1 MRFPTRASIPALA
14 LVTALSAMIPAPP
27 ASAQFSQYTEPG
39 SLLQRGTSRKEQM
52 ERAVE
57 NARWRL
63 GPLRLSPWF
72 TIRDA
77 AYVSDVF
84 AGSQDVPGLEEEE
97 PDFTITG
104 GAGLQGFV
112 PLGPKSYF
120 TFDALPHYVYW
131 QEQED
136 RRRLNGYYGA
146 SLLGFFNRLTTEATV
161 RRAEEQGVLTPE
173 FEQRVHSR
181 QDRIEGLVEVELTPS
196 LFVFASGSS
205 LETSALTED
214 LGDDPRLPPFQELD
228 REERL
233 LRGGVELRFRERLR
247 VAVGAERS
255 EVDFLE
261 PGHDRSNSGTAPLL
275 EWGYTGPR
283 LVVTGGA
290 AFRSLEPEEGSEFVP
305 FDETTGQIQATW
317 TPRWRLAY
325 SVYGSRNLVY
335 SLEQDASHFTS
346 DRFGA
351 AITAKVG
358 RESSVSL
365 FGEAGVHDYAVSAAA
380 GPALPREDDFTA
392 YGTRLTLALRERV
405 RFNLGVSRSE
415 IDSAVPGLDRS
426 LTVVQSSIEISAFGG
441 AFTVR

>member
-1 MRFPTRASIPALA
+1 MRFSTRAPITALA
-14 LVTALSAMIPAPP
+14 LLAALSTAVP

-39 SLLQRGTSRKEQM
+39 GLLTRGTSKKEQM
-52 ERAVE
+52 EKAVE

-63 GPLRLSPWF
+63 GPVRLSPWF
-72 TIRDA
+72 SIRDA

-84 AGSQDVPGLEEEE
+84 AGSRDSLPGQEEED
-97 PDFTITG
+97 PDFTITA
-104 GAGLQGFV
+104 GAGLQGFL
-112 PLGPKSYF
+112 PIGPKSYF
-120 TFDALPHYVYW
+120 TFDALPNYVYW

-136 RRRLNGYYGA
+136 RRRLNGFYGV

-181 QDRIEGLVEVELTPS
+181 QDRVEGLVEVELTPS
-196 LFVFASGSS
+196 LSLFTSGYS

-228 REERL
+228 REERV
-233 LRGGVELRFRERLR
+233 LRGGLEVRVRERLR
-247 VAVGAERS
+247 LAAGVERS
-255 EVDFLE
+255 EVDFFD

-275 EWGYTGPR
+275 EVSYQGPK
-283 LVVTGGA
+283 LEVSGGV
-290 AFRSLEPEEGSEFVP
+290 AFRSLEPEGRSEFVP
-305 FDETTGQIQATW
+305 FDETTGQLQATW
-317 TPRWRLAY
+317 TPRWRLSY

-335 SLEQDASHFTS
+335 SLEQDVSHFTA

-351 AITAKVG
+351 AITAQLG
-358 RESSVSL
+358 QLSSVSL
-365 FGEAGVHDYAVSAAA
+365 FGETGVHDYASGAVA
-380 GPALPREDDFTA
+380 ALPREDDFTA
-392 YGTRLTLALRERV
+392 YGTRISLSVRERV

-415 IDSAVPGLDRS
+415 IDSPVPGLDRS

-441 AFTVR
+441 ALTVR

>member
-1 MRFPTRASIPALA
+1 MRSSTRALITALA
-14 LVTALSAMIPAPP
+14 LFSATS

-39 SLLQRGTSRKEQM
+39 SLLERGTSRKEQM

-84 AGSQDVPGLEEEE
+84 AGSREEVPGLEEEE
-97 PDFTITG
+97 PDFTITA

-112 PLGPKSYF
+112 PIGPKAFF

-136 RRRLNGYYGA
+136 RRRLNGYYGV
-146 SLLGFFNRLTTEATV
+146 SLLGFFNRLTTEATA

-173 FEQRVHSR
+173 FEQRIHSR
-181 QDRIEGLVEVELTPS
+181 QDRIEGLIELELTPA
-196 LFVFASGSS
+196 LFLFASGSS
-205 LETSALTED
+205 LETSALTAD
-214 LGDDPRLPPFQELD
+214 LGNDPRLPPFQELD
-228 REERL
+228 REERV
-233 LRGGVELRFRERLR
+233 LRGGLELRFRERLR
-247 VAVGAERS
+247 VAAGAERS

-261 PGHDRSNSGTAPLL
+261 PGHDRSNSGTSPLL
-275 EWGYTGPR
+275 EWGYQGPR
-283 LVVTGGA
+283 LDITGGV
-290 AFRSLEPEEGSEFVP
+290 AFRSLEPEGGSEFVP

-317 TPRWRLAY
+317 TPRWRLSY

-335 SLEQDASHFTS
+335 SLEEDVSHFLS

-351 AITAKVG
+351 AITARIG
-358 RESSVSL
+358 QESSVSL
-365 FGEAGVHDYAVSAAA
+365 FGETGVHDYATAAA
-380 GPALPREDDFTA
+380 ALAREDDFTA
-392 YGTRLTLALRERV
+392 YGTRLSLSLRERV
-405 RFNLGVSRSE
+405 RLNVGVSRSE
-415 IDSAVPGLDRS
+415 IESPIPGLDRS

-441 AFTVR
+441 ALTVR